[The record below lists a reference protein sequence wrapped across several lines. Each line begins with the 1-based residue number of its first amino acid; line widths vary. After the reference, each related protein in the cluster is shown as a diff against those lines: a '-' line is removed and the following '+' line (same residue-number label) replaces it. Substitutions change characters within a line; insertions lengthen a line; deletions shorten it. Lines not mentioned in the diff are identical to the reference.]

1 MTTRRRLIAW
11 VPRVAALSALL
22 SIASS
27 GGCDWFAAPMEANL
41 TPSTSIV
48 TCPSDVTAGDDVTV
62 EWTGSDIDGTVGE
75 YRWSFDDTT
84 SGSTEE
90 TSLLLS
96 DVAEGDHRFE
106 VAAVDNDGDADPT
119 PAVCEFTASEPGG
132 LVPRVVLAELIT
144 TQPCANCPNAEEA
157 LNVMLDE
164 YGADSLCIVSYHD
177 GHAPSDPVATP
188 ETVARI
194 DWYTDTT
201 ELPENNWPIVVFDG
215 EYERAVS
222 GAVTVNWAVSN
233 YEIEIDHRKSIG
245 SPLAVGV
252 TGDISGGGGGVTVR
266 VFVRDP
272 LQAGTYVLRT
282 VVIENDISLGGP
294 YHDYGYVARDLLDDE
309 PLTLGAVGDSAVV
322 QMDFTVD
329 PGWDL
334 DKLDVIAFVQ
344 NDDTKEV
351 LQAGRL
357 MMSRRGAGAASRRR

>member
-1 MTTRRRLIAW
+1 
-11 VPRVAALSALL
+11 
-22 SIASS
+22 
-27 GGCDWFAAPMEANL
+27 MEANL
-41 TPSTSIV
+41 APSTEI
-48 TCPSDVTAGDDVTV
+48 TACPSGVTVGDDVTF
-62 EWTGSDIDGTVGE
+62 EWSGTDIDGTVVE
-75 YRWSFDDTT
+75 YSWSFDDTT
-84 SGSTEE
+84 TGSTEE
-90 TSLLLS
+90 TSLVVY

-106 VAAVDNDGDADPT
+106 VAAIDNDGDADTT
-119 PAVCEFTASEPGG
+119 PAVCEFTASAGGG

-157 LNVMLDE
+157 LNLMLDE

-177 GHAPSDPVATP
+177 LQAPSDPVATP

-194 DWYTDTT
+194 DWYTGTT
-201 ELPENNWPIVVFDG
+201 ELPENSWPIVVFDG
-215 EYERAVS
+215 EHERAVS
-222 GAVTVNWAVSN
+222 GAVTVGWAVSN

-252 TGDISGGGGGVTVR
+252 TGDMSGGGGSVTVR
-266 VFVRDP
+266 VFVHDP
-272 LQAGTYVLRT
+272 LQAGAYVLRT
-282 VVIENDISLGGP
+282 VVIENDVSLGGP

-334 DKLDVIAFVQ
+334 EKLDVIAFVQ

-357 MMSRRGAGAASRRR
+357 MMPRSGAGAASHRR